1 MAAQGKALST
11 GQASGSLRT
20 IHWLLGAQSL
30 LIVLLSINRLSSV
43 TQAYVAA
50 NEFLRWLDLL
60 NMIVLP
66 LLSMIASYLLLHHLE
81 SGERAASTRV
91 QLAVNLLFFVG
102 VYWLAASYGDHEVTN
117 YMHGRFCP
125 DSDTSTICRIIS
137 FNDDEF
143 SHWVFFT
150 GFVLVNAA
158 VLFMQLVFPHR
169 GRLTTADKALLV
181 VNGLFIAAGII
192 ANLAF
197 EPIELDLY
205 VVAILMLLSLALLW
219 RRGAQPLIIYY
230 ATAYTVGLIV
240 TFVYKALHG

>member
-1 MAAQGKALST
+1 MTAQGLST
-11 GQASGSLRT
+11 AHTSSGLRT
-20 IHWLLGAQSL
+20 IHLLLGAQSA
-30 LIVLLSINRLSSV
+30 LIVLLSVNRLTSL
-43 TQAYVAA
+43 TQAYVAT

-81 SGERAASTRV
+81 QGERAASVRV

-117 YMHGRFCP
+117 YLHGRFCP
-125 DSDTSTICRIIS
+125 DGETSAICRIIR

-143 SHWVFFT
+143 SHRVFFT
-150 GFVLVNAA
+150 GFVFVNAA
-158 VLFMQLVFPHR
+158 VLLMQLVFPHR
-169 GRLTTADKALLV
+169 GTVTTTDKALLI

-197 EPIELDLY
+197 EEIGLDLY
-205 VVAILMLLSLALLW
+205 VVALLMVLALALLW
-219 RRGAQPLIIYY
+219 RRGAQPLIVYY
-230 ATAYTVGLIV
+230 ATAYTVGLVV
-240 TFVYKALHG
+240 TFGYKALHG